1 MKNIILYIS
10 LIIFG
15 IAIFIPAFAI
25 ATCAS
30 TLVVFVDELFTIELE
45 DIIIIN
51 GRPNYNR

>member
-30 TLVVFVDELFTIELE
+30 ALVVLADELFTIELKN
-45 DIIIIN
+45 IIIN
-51 GRPNYNR
+51 GRPNHNR

>member
-15 IAIFIPAFAI
+15 MAIFIPALAI

-30 TLVVFVDELFTIELE
+30 ALVVLADELFTIELKN
-45 DIIIIN
+45 IIIN
-51 GRPNYNR
+51 GRPNHNR

>member
-1 MKNIILYIS
+1 MIKNIILYIS

-30 TLVVFVDELFTIELE
+30 ALVVLADELKN
-45 DIIIIN
+45 IIIN
-51 GRPNYNR
+51 ERPNHNR